1 MEDNTRQPEQ
11 DGLKVLLKPEYYE
24 KLKQEEAFDKL
35 RNDIE
40 LTDEEKAAIDKW
52 MSDPIRTSDSRIGH
66 LVKDYW
72 EHPERFKWFRDHVLF
87 PTNSTTR
94 VKVSSPNSHLALSFS
109 CNNRFN
115 AVVTT
120 SLDWDESRDS

>member
-1 MEDNTRQPEQ
+1 MEDNSQQ

-52 MSDPIRTSDSRIGH
+52 MSDPIRLSDSRIGH

-72 EHPERFKWFRDHVLF
+72 DHPERFKWFRDHVIF
-87 PTNSTTR
+87 PTTDEKYLPTR
-94 VKVSSPNSHLALSFS
+94 VDDNPNEWKVELPIISIDF
-109 CNNRFN
+109 
-115 AVVTT
+115 
-120 SLDWDESRDS
+120 

>member
-1 MEDNTRQPEQ
+1 MVNILVMEDNTRQPEQ

-66 LVKDYW
+66 LVQDYW

-87 PTNSTTR
+87 PTVDERYFPGQVDDNPHSW
-94 VKVSSPNSHLALSFS
+94 KVEIPIITGTF
-109 CNNRFN
+109 
-115 AVVTT
+115 
-120 SLDWDESRDS
+120 

>member
-1 MEDNTRQPEQ
+1 MVNILVMEDNTRQPEQ
-11 DGLKVLLKPEYYE
+11 DGLKVLLKPDYYE

-87 PTNSTTR
+87 PTIEEKYFPDR
-94 VKVSSPNSHLALSFS
+94 VDDNPH
-109 CNNRFN
+109 
-115 AVVTT
+115 
-120 SLDWDESRDS
+120 DWRVEIPIISMDF